1 MYRFVM
7 IAMLF
12 VMSSTV
18 FAMEFGTVID
28 LGGTKM
34 IVVSQEG
41 EEIRLKPFVVKKA
54 TVAKSAIPKPEW
66 DSKTVVTEGVK
77 NVQECHNPLGCPQNV
92 KTGECLE
99 GCSEQKVHV
108 KVEERI
114 ISESEEV
121 EEIKNYD
128 MLLQSW
134 LTLDN
139 SGGHL
144 KYLYGKY
151 YGTIT
156 WLCVLSNF
164 FNTTEAVRVNIAR
177 IIYSN
182 PKFLNNCNTQPFFKG
197 ERNGKNQWLWY
208 QKEYNL

>member
-1 MYRFVM
+1 MYKFMM

-18 FAMEFGTVID
+18 FAMPFGTVID
-28 LGGTKM
+28 FGGTKM

-41 EEIRLKPFVVKKA
+41 EEVRLKPFVEKKA
-54 TVAKSAIPKPEW
+54 TIAKSPKPEW
-66 DSKTVVTEGVK
+66 ESKTTVTEGVK
-77 NVQECHNPLGCPQNV
+77 NIQECLNPLGCPQNV

-128 MLLQSW
+128 LLLQSW

-139 SGGHL
+139 YGGTL
-144 KYLYGKY
+144 KEMWGKY

-156 WLCVLSNF
+156 WLCVLSNH
-164 FNTTEAVRVNIAR
+164 FNTTETVRVNIAR
-177 IIYSN
+177 LIYSN
-182 PKFLNNCNTQPFFKG
+182 PKFLNNCNTHPFFKG
-197 ERNGKNQWLWY
+197 KSTNQWIHL
-208 QKEYNL
+208 KREYNL

>member
-1 MYRFVM
+1 MYKFMM

-18 FAMEFGTVID
+18 FAMPFGTVID

-41 EEIRLKPFVVKKA
+41 EEVRLKPFVEKKA
-54 TVAKSAIPKPEW
+54 TIAKSTIPKPEW
-66 DSKTVVTEGVK
+66 ESKTTVTEGVK
-77 NVQECHNPLGCPQNV
+77 NVQECLNPLGCPQNV

-121 EEIKNYD
+121 KETKNYD
-128 MLLQSW
+128 LLLQSW

-139 SGGHL
+139 YGGSL
-144 KYLYGKY
+144 KYLYEEY

-156 WLCVLSNF
+156 WLCILSNHF
-164 FNTTEAVRVNIAR
+164 DTTEAVRVNIAR
-177 IIYSN
+177 LIYSN
-182 PKFLNNCNTQPFFKG
+182 PKFLNNCNTHPRFK
-197 ERNGKNQWLWY
+197 RNIANQWVLL

>member
-1 MYRFVM
+1 MRGDMYKFMM

-18 FAMEFGTVID
+18 FAMPFGTVID

-41 EEIRLKPFVVKKA
+41 EEVRLKPFVEKKA
-54 TVAKSAIPKPEW
+54 TIAKSTIPKPEW
-66 DSKTVVTEGVK
+66 ESKTTVTEGVK
-77 NVQECHNPLGCPQNV
+77 NVQECLNPLGCPQNV

-121 EEIKNYD
+121 KETKNYD
-128 MLLQSW
+128 LLLQSW

-139 SGGHL
+139 YGDSL
-144 KYLYGKY
+144 KYLY
-151 YGTIT
+151 
-156 WLCVLSNF
+156 
-164 FNTTEAVRVNIAR
+164 
-177 IIYSN
+177 
-182 PKFLNNCNTQPFFKG
+182 
-197 ERNGKNQWLWY
+197 
-208 QKEYNL
+208 KEYRRIENQRR